1 MIDLEPVLLYDGDC
15 GLCTR
20 SVQFVL
26 DHNGA
31 NSISFATLQSSIA
44 AELCEPF
51 DIDTTD
57 LSSLVFI
64 DAGKSY
70 RMSDASA
77 QIATHLDRP
86 WSLGAYLRFVPRVV
100 RDAGYRLVAG
110 NRTRLGFSKDACRIP
125 TPAERAR
132 FLDL

>member
-1 MIDLEPVLLYDGDC
+1 MTDLGPVLLYDGEC

-31 NSISFATLQSSIA
+31 NNISFAALQSPIA

-51 DIDTTD
+51 GIDTTD

-64 DAGKSY
+64 DSGQAY
-70 RMSDASA
+70 RMSDATA
-77 QIATHLDRP
+77 QIATHLDSP
-86 WSLGAYLRFVPRVV
+86 WSFGSTLRFVPRVV
-100 RDAGYRLVAG
+100 RDAAYRLVAG
-110 NRTRLGFSKDACRIP
+110 NRLRLGFSKDACRLP
-125 TPAERAR
+125 TTEERAR